1 MEFASALLNAVG
13 AFYNAADDAALHAR
27 GGDIRARFVQLES
40 VLGDGVYF
48 AGARFSVVDAAFA
61 PVFRYFEVFDRLGD
75 FGCFDGLPKV
85 RAWRAALAARES
97 VRGAVRGDYAA
108 LLLDFLRRR
117 PGSVLAQQV
126 GAALEPMC

>member
-61 PVFRYFEVFDRLGD
+61 PVFRYFDVFDRLGD
-75 FGCFDGLPKV
+75 FGFFDGLPKV

-97 VRGAVRGDYAA
+97 VRRAVRDDYPA
-108 LLLDFLRRR
+108 LLRDFLRRR
-117 PGSVLAQQV
+117 PGSALAQRV
-126 GAALEPMC
+126 GAALASTR